1 MTNLELA
8 KITYQTNQYTFVI
21 VRAGKVIATGTRD
34 GISELLEVIVMR
46 GETLKGAALA
56 DKIVGKAVAMVAA
69 YAGISAVY
77 TPLGS
82 QVAEK
87 TLHKHNIEFQADRV
101 VPFIQNKRGDG
112 LCPMEQLALP
122 LDDPSEAVQALT
134 AFLAQKRTPAT
145 SAA

>member
-8 KITYQTNQYTFVI
+8 KITYQTNEYTFVI

-34 GISELLEVIVMR
+34 GISELLEVVAKH

-69 YAGISAVY
+69 YAGIIGMY

-82 QVAEK
+82 QVAEH
-87 TLHKHNIEFQADRV
+87 TLQAHSIEFQADRI
-101 VPFIQNKRGDG
+101 VPLIQNKRGDG
-112 LCPMEQLALP
+112 LCPMEQLTLP
-122 LDDPSEAVQALT
+122 LDDPSAAVQALT
-134 AFLAQKRTPAT
+134 AFVAQKRVPIT